1 MEVPSR
7 LLLRLCQKYWQR
19 VKRRDGGP
27 VFETQC
33 SSMATKSARTCVH
46 PQLQYEC
53 LSMRQNY
60 TNIFRALY
68 ERVGLHQLNVP
79 SSFLCRDFCLG
90 SVAGVQTT
98 ATSSERLTDV
108 AETGAVSSE
117 EKTSSTRVVL
127 AACAVF
133 VMLFTTTIAIVLL
146 RRLKRRGID
155 PEMVTMMHPEH
166 TNGEATSSQFSP
178 SPVGKL
184 PYAEYT
190 NS

>member
-98 ATSSERLTDV
+98 ATSSERLTD
-108 AETGAVSSE
+108 GAVSSE